1 MTETVRSRVL
11 AFVRKTGQRNPR
23 KVAAALKLTQKE
35 VAAVLQ
41 KSAPLQKTKR
51 LKFPRVQHD
60 SFFPGQKL
68 YFDLIDLKGGQIPGK
83 GFILTVLD
91 HYSRFAWAHHI
102 KNKKAASVWRKFG
115 PVYDQVR
122 PQYLIADKGPEWAQI
137 HKIHPI
143 RYGDPDNKGDTAP
156 IERVNRTLLELLL
169 VVVELEE
176 EEIKEAKKRGEER
189 EPRTLQE
196 MLDDVVEGYNS
207 EKHGATGRTPKSV
220 FQGKKLSESDPQRN
234 YWKAKPGDKFRIVL
248 AHGRFAKKARAQ
260 RLSDEVYEFVKYT
273 DGYYELSDGKT
284 YSVTDIYP
292 VKAPSGNTQNEA
304 KAKRIAARKERL
316 AEERRQREGV
326 EQKNIIEGKRKPK
339 PKRPRD

>member
-23 KVAAALKLTQKE
+23 KVAAALKLSQKE

-41 KSAPLQKTKR
+41 KSASLQKTKR

-115 PVYDQVR
+115 PVYDEVR

-156 IERVNRTLLELLL
+156 IERLNRTLLELLL

-176 EEIKEAKKRGEER
+176 EDGGKRS
-189 EPRTLQE
+189 LQE
-196 MLDDVVEGYNS
+196 MLDDVVQSYN
-207 EKHGATGRTPKSV
+207 ETEHTATKKTPKSI

-260 RLSDEVYEFVKYT
+260 KLSDEVLDFVKYT
-273 DGYYELSDGKT
+273 HGYYGLSDGKT

-292 VKAPSGNTQNEA
+292 VKAPTGNSQNEA